1 VTLFYQK
8 RITRSDVKDSFPK
21 TIFLYGDNME
31 RKGLGGQAREMRGE
45 PNAFGVPT
53 KHYPTMGET
62 AFFSDDMPKD
72 ILQEVKNAIDYP
84 FDVAYAW
91 LAAGGSVVIPQAG
104 LGTGLS
110 QLETRAPKIFAYLQ
124 NRVSLLGRFAIDT
137 QEID

>member
-1 VTLFYQK
+1 MTIIYK
-8 RITRSDVKDSFPK
+8 KHITRTFIQSSFPK

-31 RKGLGGQAREMRGE
+31 RGGLGGQAREMRGE

-84 FDVAYAW
+84 FDIAYAW

-110 QLETRAPKIFAYLQ
+110 QLETRAPKIFSYIKTRASNLE
-124 NRVSLLGRFAIDT
+124 RFAIDK